1 MSDTSLE
8 EALADYIARR
18 QSGEVLS
25 PRPFVDER
33 LEATN
38 QDARFGERL
47 LDAIEAFERTNRQL
61 PDLQALLPERI
72 DEWRV
77 RGFVGQGTF
86 GRVFRVRAVN
96 AAPSDPDLALKILHE
111 DTAMLPRALER
122 FRREGDSLQA
132 LRIPGIVRCHAAG
145 VFEGCPYLV
154 LDLVEGRSLDAILRS
169 SRDQDWSPAR
179 VALLVASLA
188 RSIYALHES
197 GFVHRDIKPGNI
209 VLDERTGIPT
219 LIDFGLVGQSDDHR
233 RQDDPTLTKAGDVV
247 GTPAYMAPEQARGEH
262 CDARTDIWALG
273 LVLFELLTSRTPSR
287 PRNAGSKRLEIR
299 ERKRRNETLAESGI
313 PHALIAIHDRATSAF
328 AGDRFPN
335 ARELAN
341 ELEAFGEGT
350 KTRTRTRPE
359 LRKRVREA
367 ITLHPIMLGTIG
379 VLLVTGSTW
388 AIIDARQERHYQRT
402 TSILRALDRVLA
414 HDEPELRATLA
425 DLRVELQPA
434 IEAWTSNDRSRAFEI
449 ASTCAASAPGDAIAG
464 FAAGLTALGTKRFSD
479 ASRFLSRSARAF
491 PDVEACQ
498 VQYLRALR
506 AVGARSEAHV
516 QGLTMWQHADN
527 RKALSPDTLHEIAK
541 AALDQS
547 DTNLARD
554 AIQAALDHPDREPA
568 LSMYNTAAIVASST
582 GDRERAMRYYEL
594 IKERDPQYILG
605 RYNEAF
611 ALDSQCKIEEARR
624 AYEAILVLDPNHA
637 QSLACLA
644 WLHSGSGR
652 ATCEKCKSAFE
663 ANPEL
668 FDLTRAEE
676 YAIAA
681 ARSSQSADVLR
692 TVLSVAARLERRDSL
707 RNALT
712 EIQQRKEL
720 SDKELGRVTRAL
732 QRLGK

>member
-8 EALADYIARR
+8 DALADYIARR
-18 QSGEVLS
+18 QSGESLS
-25 PRPFVDER
+25 PRPFVDEC
-33 LEATN
+33 LTATN
-38 QDARFGERL
+38 QDERFGARL

-72 DEWRV
+72 DAWRV

-86 GRVFRVRAVN
+86 GRVFRVRAVDAN
-96 AAPSDPDLALKILHE
+96 PTDPDLALKLLHE

-122 FRREGDSLQA
+122 FRREGESLQA

-154 LDLVEGRSLDAILRS
+154 LDLIEGRSLDAILRS
-169 SRDQDWSPAR
+169 SPDPDWSPAR

-188 RSIYALHES
+188 RSIHALHAS

-209 VLDERTGIPT
+209 VLDERTGTPT
-219 LIDFGLVGQSDDHR
+219 LVDFGLVGQSDEHR
-233 RQDDPTLTKAGDVV
+233 RHGDPTLTKAGDVV
-247 GTPAYMAPEQARGEH
+247 GTPAYMSPEQARGEH

-287 PRNAGSKRLEIR
+287 PRTAGSKRLEIR
-299 ERKRRNETLAESGI
+299 ERKRRNQALADSGT
-313 PHALIAIHDRATSAF
+313 PPGLIAIHDRATSAF
-328 AGDRFPN
+328 AGDRFAD

-341 ELEAFGEGT
+341 ELEAFGQG
-350 KTRTRTRPE
+350 TRTRTRPE

-367 ITLHPIMLGTIG
+367 ITLHPILLTAVGIVLVIG
-379 VLLVTGSTW
+379 GTW
-388 AIIDARQERHYQRT
+388 AIFDARQAQQNRRT
-402 TSILRALDRVLA
+402 MSTLRALDRALA
-414 HDEPELRATLA
+414 HDEQVERLAFDDLRIELRSAL
-425 DLRVELQPA
+425 D
-434 IEAWTSNDRSRAFEI
+434 AWTSNDRSRAFEI

-464 FAAGLTALGTKRFSD
+464 FAAGLTALGTRRFSD

-491 PDVEACQ
+491 PDVEVCQ
-498 VQYLRALR
+498 LQYLRALR

-516 QGLTMWQHADN
+516 QGRTLWERADN
-527 RKALSPDTLHEIAK
+527 RKALAPETTHEIAK
-541 AALDQS
+541 AALDQG
-547 DTNLARD
+547 DTDLARD
-554 AIQAALDHPDREPA
+554 AIQAALDHPAREPS
-568 LSMYNTAAIVASST
+568 LSMYNTAAIVASSR

-594 IKERDPQYILG
+594 IKERDPQYVLG
-605 RYNEAF
+605 RYNEAY
-611 ALDSQCKIEEARR
+611 ALDSQCRIDEARR

-637 QSLACLA
+637 KSLACLA

-652 ATCEKCKSAFE
+652 ATCDKCKAEFE
-663 ANPEL
+663 AKPEL
-668 FDLTRAEE
+668 FDLARAEE

-692 TVLSVAARLERRDSL
+692 TVLSVAARLARRDSL
-707 RNALT
+707 RSALT
-712 EIQQRKEL
+712 EVQQRKTL

-732 QRLGK
+732 QRLE